1 MPNIGAVILA
11 AGESSRLGQ
20 PKQLVQF
27 RGKSLVRRVVEAADK
42 AGCSLIVVVT
52 GGDAEDTEKSPHLP
66 PTHSYSAAGHPL
78 PSVSGEAKARGRH
91 KLTESIVRQLKQ
103 TPATIVTNENWR
115 RGIGGSI
122 RAGVQALIDH
132 VEEVE
137 NKEGRF
143 LSEPDALPSRRPKR
157 ASAVRKLIRARPR
170 RSAEFPSANA
180 VHPAACQHAVLPLL
194 DAIVLLTC
202 DQPFVDA
209 NVIKQL
215 IRLREQTGKAIV
227 ASSYSNTL
235 GVPAL
240 FDRSYF
246 EELLS
251 LGDASGAKS
260 IILSDRDRAA
270 EFPFPEGK
278 IDIDTAEDYEKL
290 VISE

>member
-1 MPNIGAVILA
+1 MTGRENIGGVILA
-11 AGESSRLGQ
+11 AGESSRLGR

-27 RGKSLVRRVVEAADK
+27 RGKSLVRRVVEAAEQ
-42 AGCSLIVVVT
+42 AGCSPIVVVT
-52 GGDAEDTEKSPHLP
+52 GGDAEDTEESPHLP
-66 PTHSYSAAGHPL
+66 PTHSYGAAGHPL
-78 PSVSGEAKARGRH
+78 PLRRGEENPGRRRT
-91 KLTESIVRQLKQ
+91 LAELIVRELKE
-103 TPATIVTNENWR
+103 TGVTVVENENWR
-115 RGIGGSI
+115 RGIGSSI
-122 RAGVQALIDH
+122 RAGVQRAIDTAQCQH
-132 VEEVE
+132 
-137 NKEGRF
+137 KEGRF
-143 LSEPDALPSRRPKR
+143 PNRPTAVGEP
-157 ASAVRKLIRARPR
+157 
-170 RSAEFPSANA
+170 
-180 VHPAACQHAVLPLL
+180 PLL

-215 IRLREQTGKAIV
+215 IRLREQTEKAIV

-246 EELLS
+246 DELLS

-260 IILSDRDRAA
+260 IILSDRDRVA

-278 IDIDTAEDYEKL
+278 IDIDTVEDWENL